1 MKIAL
6 DVFLDQHRLLLDLDA
21 SERSIAHKFAE
32 CLGHLFSAWNI
43 DCEYNRHKNQ
53 EKRLLQVKKYV
64 RDKRS
69 RGELTDKEEDFG
81 VCVSPDA
88 IVHERATDASNLLV
102 VEIKKTGHP
111 LDEKE
116 YDFLKIRNYISE
128 IGYHYGLYLEFGVKD
143 DAGMK
148 KALLFLPDSAEPED
162 ITQVLG

>member
-1 MKIAL
+1 MLPK
-6 DVFLDQHRLLLDLDA
+6 
-21 SERSIAHKFAE
+21 SCSIAIKAH
-32 CLGHLFSAWNI
+32 LGRRSAI
-43 DCEYNRHKNQ
+43 
-53 EKRLLQVKKYV
+53 
-64 RDKRS
+64 RS
-69 RGELTDKEEDFG
+69 GKLNHKEEDFG
-81 VCVSPDA
+81 ICVSPDV
-88 IVHERATDASNLLV
+88 IIHKRASDASNLLV
-102 VEIKKTGHP
+102 IEIKKTGHP